1 MSYSQNEIMSK
12 RISVVLPDD
21 IGEAVE
27 KMAQEEMRSLSQMG
41 AILIMEAVKA
51 RTTTQENEP
60 STHKTK
66 KDKGAA

>member
-27 KMAQEEMRSLSQMG
+27 QMAEGEMRSLSQMG
-41 AILIMEAVKA
+41 AILITEAVKA
-51 RTTTQENEP
+51 RQENN
-60 STHKTK
+60 SSALKQK
-66 KDKGAA
+66 NKGAA

>member
-1 MSYSQNEIMSK
+1 MNCSQNEIMSK

-27 KMAQEEMRSLSQMG
+27 KMAESEMRSLSQMG
-41 AILIMEAVKA
+41 AILITEAVKSRQGETPA
-51 RTTTQENEP
+51 P
-60 STHKTK
+60 KDK

>member
-27 KMAQEEMRSLSQMG
+27 QMASGEMRSLSQMG

-51 RTTTQENEP
+51 RQEND
-60 STHKTK
+60 SSASK
-66 KDKGAA
+66 KKGKGAA

>member
-1 MSYSQNEIMSK
+1 MNCSQNEIMSK

-27 KMAQEEMRSLSQMG
+27 KMAESEMRSLSQMG
-41 AILIMEAVKA
+41 AILISEAVKSRQGEIPA
-51 RTTTQENEP
+51 END
-60 STHKTK
+60 K

>member
-1 MSYSQNEIMSK
+1 MSK

-27 KMAQEEMRSLSQMG
+27 KMAESEMRSLSQMG
-41 AILIMEAVKA
+41 AILISEAVKSRQGEIPA
-51 RTTTQENEP
+51 END
-60 STHKTK
+60 K